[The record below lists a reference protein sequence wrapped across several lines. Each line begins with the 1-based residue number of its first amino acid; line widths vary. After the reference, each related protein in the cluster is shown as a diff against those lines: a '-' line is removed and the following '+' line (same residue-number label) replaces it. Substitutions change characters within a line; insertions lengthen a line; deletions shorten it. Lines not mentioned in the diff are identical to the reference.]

1 MRGWVLHLRVLSDT
15 LGVHHVS
22 VVAGDPIENR
32 RFYAETLGLRF
43 VLRTVNFEEPFVYHL
58 YYGDERGSPGSVL
71 TFFTYPR
78 EDPGRIGKP
87 DITTAALRVP
97 ADSIDFWED
106 RLTGRGV
113 TVDRAERFGEP
124 VLAFE
129 DPDGTSLELVGVPDS
144 GAARTDLEA
153 GADHPWSG
161 GSADGSVPVEHAI
174 RGVRG
179 VSVRSADPYV
189 TASLLDT
196 FGFEIVAERD
206 DAVRYR
212 LADGRASTVDLLTD
226 DAEYGKEG
234 RGSIHHVALTVED
247 GDQLREWR
255 DLLDERG
262 FDVSRVKD
270 RHFFE
275 SLYVRDGGGILFELA
290 TERPGLGVAERESD
304 PGGDLVLPPWL
315 EEDREMIAGQLPP
328 FDD

>member
-1 MRGWVLHLRVLSDT
+1 MLSDT

-22 VVAGDPIENR
+22 VVAGDPTENR

-43 VLRTVNFEEPFVYHL
+43 LLRTVNFEEPFVYHL
-58 YYGDERGSPGSVL
+58 YYGDERGTPGSVL

-97 ADSIDFWED
+97 ADSIAFWHD
-106 RLTGRGV
+106 RLADRGV
-113 TVDRAERFGEP
+113 AVEPTERFGDSG
-124 VLAFE
+124 LAFE
-129 DPDGTSLELVGVPDS
+129 DPDGTSLELVGVPD
-144 GAARTDLEA
+144 GEAAPIDLDA
-153 GADHPWSG
+153 GADHPWTG
-161 GSADGSVPVEHAI
+161 GSADGSVPAEHAI

-212 LADGRASTVDLLTD
+212 LPGGRESVVDLLTD

-255 DLLDERG
+255 ELLDERD

-275 SLYVRDGGGILFELA
+275 SLYVRDGGGVLFELA
-290 TERPGLGVAERESD
+290 TERPGLGVAERDPD

-315 EEDREMIAGQLPP
+315 ADDREMIEGQLPP
-328 FDD
+328 FDDW

>member
-1 MRGWVLHLRVLSDT
+1 MTDTDRLH
-15 LGVHHVS
+15 GIHHVTA
-22 VVAGDPIENR
+22 VAADPTGNVA
-32 RFYAETLGLRF
+32 FYTDVLGLRM
-43 VLRTVNFEEPFVYHL
+43 VKQTVNFDDVTTYHL
-58 YYGDERGSPGSVL
+58 YYGDERGTPGSVL

-87 DITTAALRVP
+87 DITTAALRIP
-97 ADSIDFWED
+97 AEAVDYWHD
-106 RLTGRGV
+106 RLTERGAA
-113 TVDRAERFGEP
+113 VDRTERFGEP

-129 DPDGTSLELVGVPDS
+129 SPDGTSLELVGVAEGETGP
-144 GAARTDLEA
+144 TDLGA
-153 GADHPWSG
+153 GTDRPWSG
-161 GSADGSVPVEHAI
+161 ESPDGAVPADHAI

-196 FGFEIVAERD
+196 FGFEIVAERA

-212 LADGRASTVDLLTD
+212 LPGGRESTVDLLTD

-234 RGSIHHVALTVED
+234 RGSIHHVALSVES
-247 GDQLREWR
+247 GEQLRAWR
-255 DLLDERG
+255 ELLDERG

-290 TERPGLGVAERESD
+290 TERPGLGVGDRE
-304 PGGDLVLPPWL
+304 PNPAADLVLPPWL
-315 EEDREMIAGQLPP
+315 AEDREMIEGQLPP
-328 FDD
+328 FDG

>member
-1 MRGWVLHLRVLSDT
+1 VLSDT

-22 VVAGDPIENR
+22 VVAGDPTENR

-43 VLRTVNFEEPFVYHL
+43 LLRTVNFEEPFVYHL

-78 EDPGRIGKP
+78 EDPGRVGKP

-97 ADSIDFWED
+97 ADSMAFWHD
-106 RLTGRGV
+106 RLADRAV
-113 TVDRAERFGEP
+113 TVDRTERFDES

-129 DPDGTSLELVGVPDS
+129 DPDGTSLELVGVPDD
-144 GAARTDLEA
+144 GAAPTDLGE
-153 GADHPWSG
+153 GTDHPRSG
-161 GSADGSVPVEHAI
+161 GPVPAEHAI

-212 LADGRASTVDLLTD
+212 LPGARESTVDLLTD

-247 GDQLREWR
+247 GDRLREWR
-255 DLLDERG
+255 ELLDERG

-275 SLYVRDGGGILFELA
+275 SLYVRDGGGVLFELA
-290 TERPGLGVAERESD
+290 TERPGLGVAEREPD
-304 PGGDLVLPPWL
+304 PGSDLVLPPWL
-315 EEDREMIAGQLPP
+315 EEDREMIEGQLPP
-328 FDD
+328 FDDE

>member
-1 MRGWVLHLRVLSDT
+1 VLSDT

-22 VVAGDPIENR
+22 VVAGDPTTNR

-43 VLRTVNFEEPFVYHL
+43 LLRTVNFEEPFVYHL
-58 YYGDERGSPGSVL
+58 YYGDERGTPGSVL

-87 DITTAALRVP
+87 DITTAALRIP
-97 ADSIDFWED
+97 ADATDYWHD
-106 RLTGRGV
+106 RLTERGV
-113 TVDRAERFGEP
+113 AVERTERFGDP

-129 DPDGTSLELVGVPDS
+129 DPDGTSLELVGVTDEET
-144 GAARTDLEA
+144 GATDLD
-153 GADHPWSG
+153 GGTDHPWG
-161 GSADGSVPVEHAI
+161 GESSDSAVPTDRAI
-174 RGVRG
+174 RGVGG

-206 DAVRYR
+206 EAVRYR
-212 LADGRASTVDLLTD
+212 LPGGRESTVDLLTE
-226 DAEYGKEG
+226 DADYGKEG
-234 RGSIHHVALTVED
+234 RGSIHHVALSVAD
-247 GDQLREWR
+247 GAQLREWR
-255 DLLDERG
+255 DLLDDRG

-290 TERPGLGVAERESD
+290 TERPGLGVADREPD
-304 PGGDLVLPPWL
+304 PAADLVLPPWL
-315 EEDREMIAGQLPP
+315 EEDRDMIEGQLPP
-328 FDD
+328 FDG

>member
-1 MRGWVLHLRVLSDT
+1 VLSDT

-22 VVAGDPIENR
+22 VVAGDPTENR

-43 VLRTVNFEEPFVYHL
+43 LLRTVNFEEPFVYHL
-58 YYGDERGSPGSVL
+58 YYGDGRGSPGSVL

-78 EDPGRIGKP
+78 EDPGRVGKP

-97 ADSIDFWED
+97 ADSMAFWHD
-106 RLTGRGV
+106 RLADRAV
-113 TVDRAERFGEP
+113 TVDRTERFDES

-129 DPDGTSLELVGVPDS
+129 DPDGTSLELVGVPDD
-144 GAARTDLEA
+144 GAAPTDLGE
-153 GADHPWSG
+153 GTDHPRSG
-161 GSADGSVPVEHAI
+161 GPVPAEHAI

-212 LADGRASTVDLLTD
+212 LPGARESTVDLLTD

-247 GDQLREWR
+247 GDRLREWR
-255 DLLDERG
+255 ELLDERG

-275 SLYVRDGGGILFELA
+275 SLYVRDGGGVLFELA
-290 TERPGLGVAERESD
+290 TERPGLGVAEREPD
-304 PGGDLVLPPWL
+304 PGSDLVLPPWL
-315 EEDREMIAGQLPP
+315 EEDREMIEGQLPP
-328 FDD
+328 FDDE

>member
-1 MRGWVLHLRVLSDT
+1 MLSDT

-22 VVAGDPIENR
+22 VVAGDPGENR
-32 RFYAETLGLRF
+32 RFYAETLGLRSL
-43 VLRTVNFEEPFVYHL
+43 LRTVNFEEPFVYHL
-58 YYGDERGSPGSVL
+58 YYGDERGTPGSVL

-97 ADSIDFWED
+97 ADSTEFWHD
-106 RLTGRGV
+106 RLA
-113 TVDRAERFGEP
+113 DRDVAVERTERFGEP

-129 DPDGTSLELVGVPDS
+129 DPDGTSLELVGVPN
-144 GAARTDLEA
+144 GETGPTDLDA
-153 GADHPWSG
+153 GVDRPWTG
-161 GSADGSVPVEHAI
+161 GPSDDSVPAERAI

-196 FGFEIVAERD
+196 FGFEIVAERG

-212 LADGRASTVDLLTD
+212 LPDGRQSTVDLLTD

-234 RGSIHHVALTVED
+234 RGSIHHVALSVES
-247 GDQLREWR
+247 GEQLREWR
-255 DLLDERG
+255 ELLDERG

-270 RHFFE
+270 RYFFE
-275 SLYVRDGGGILFELA
+275 SLYVRDGGGVLFELA
-290 TERPGLGVAERESD
+290 TERPGLGVADREPD
-304 PGGDLVLPPWL
+304 PAGDLVLPPWL
-315 EEDREMIAGQLPP
+315 EEDRGMIEGQLPP
-328 FDD
+328 FGDG

>member
-1 MRGWVLHLRVLSDT
+1 MLSDT

-22 VVAGDPIENR
+22 VVAGDPTENR

-43 VLRTVNFEEPFVYHL
+43 LLRTVNFEEPFVYHL
-58 YYGDERGSPGSVL
+58 YYGDGRGSPGSVL

-78 EDPGRIGKP
+78 EDPGRVGKP

-97 ADSIDFWED
+97 ADSMAFWHD
-106 RLTGRGV
+106 RLADRAV
-113 TVDRAERFGEP
+113 TVDRTERFDES

-129 DPDGTSLELVGVPDS
+129 DPDGTSLELVGVPDD
-144 GAARTDLEA
+144 GAAPTDLGE
-153 GADHPWSG
+153 GTDHPRSG
-161 GSADGSVPVEHAI
+161 GPVPAEHAI

-212 LADGRASTVDLLTD
+212 LPGARESTVDLLTD

-247 GDQLREWR
+247 GDRLREWR
-255 DLLDERG
+255 ELLDERG

-275 SLYVRDGGGILFELA
+275 SLYVRDGGGVLFELA
-290 TERPGLGVAERESD
+290 TERPGLGVAEREPD
-304 PGGDLVLPPWL
+304 PGSDLVLPPWL
-315 EEDREMIAGQLPP
+315 EEDREMIEGQLPP
-328 FDD
+328 FDDE

>member
-1 MRGWVLHLRVLSDT
+1 VLSDT

-22 VVAGDPIENR
+22 VVAGDPTENR

-43 VLRTVNFEEPFVYHL
+43 LLRTVNFEEPFVYHL
-58 YYGDERGSPGSVL
+58 YYGDERGTPGSVL

-78 EDPGRIGKP
+78 EEPGRIGKP
-87 DITTAALRVP
+87 DITTASLRVP
-97 ADSIDFWED
+97 AEAVDYWHD
-106 RLTGRGV
+106 RLA
-113 TVDRAERFGEP
+113 DRDVAVERTERFGDP

-129 DPDGTSLELVGVPDS
+129 DPDGTSLELVGVPDDE
-144 GAARTDLEA
+144 AAPTDLDA
-153 GADHPWSG
+153 GADHPWTG
-161 GSADGSVPVEHAI
+161 GSFEDGIRAERAI

-196 FGFEIVAERD
+196 FGFEIVAERA
-206 DAVRYR
+206 DAVRYTLPDDR
-212 LADGRASTVDLLTD
+212 ESTVDLLTD

-234 RGSIHHVALTVED
+234 RGSIHHVALSVEN
-247 GDQLREWR
+247 GEQLREWR
-255 DLLDERG
+255 ELLDERG

-275 SLYVRDGGGILFELA
+275 SLYVRDGGGVLFELA
-290 TERPGLGVAERESD
+290 TERPGLGVDGREPA

-315 EEDREMIAGQLPP
+315 AEDREMIEGQLPS
-328 FDD
+328 FDDG

>member
-1 MRGWVLHLRVLSDT
+1 MLSDT

-22 VVAGDPIENR
+22 VVAGDPTENR

-43 VLRTVNFEEPFVYHL
+43 LLRTVNFEEPFVYHL

-78 EDPGRIGKP
+78 EDPGRVGKP

-97 ADSIDFWED
+97 ADSMAFWHD
-106 RLTGRGV
+106 RLADRAV
-113 TVDRAERFGEP
+113 TVDRTERFDES

-129 DPDGTSLELVGVPDS
+129 DPDGTSLELVGVPDD
-144 GAARTDLEA
+144 GAAPTDLGE
-153 GADHPWSG
+153 GTDHPRSG
-161 GSADGSVPVEHAI
+161 GPVPAEHAI

-212 LADGRASTVDLLTD
+212 LPGARESTVDLLTD

-247 GDQLREWR
+247 GDRLREWR
-255 DLLDERG
+255 ELLDERG

-275 SLYVRDGGGILFELA
+275 SLYVRDGGGVLFELA
-290 TERPGLGVAERESD
+290 TERPGLGVAEREPD
-304 PGGDLVLPPWL
+304 PGSDLVLPPWL
-315 EEDREMIAGQLPP
+315 EEDREMIEGQLPP
-328 FDD
+328 FDDE